1 MYFCIVNIKKRIIV
15 IGDVHGK
22 LNQYLEILQKYPN
35 HSSIQVGDFGFQ
47 KEHDWHLKNINSDNH
62 KINFGNHDYYPY
74 LFEKHSLENFSLI
87 NNEIITIRGAWSIDR
102 ANRIEGID
110 WFATEEMNYADMN
123 AALDFYEA
131 NKPRIVISHDCPH
144 DIRKLLFGI
153 EEKSITT
160 NGLQAM
166 LEIHKPELWV
176 FGHHHVSVNET
187 IDGTRF
193 RCLAELETMEL

>member
-1 MYFCIVNIKKRIIV
+1 MNINNNIIV

-22 LNQYLEILQKYPN
+22 LKQYHDILKKYPK

-47 KEHDWHLKNINSDNH
+47 KHHDWHIENINGNQH

-74 LFEKHSLENFSLI
+74 LFETHSLENYSLI
-87 NNEIITIRGAWSIDR
+87 NNEIMTVRGAFSIDR
-102 ANRIEGID
+102 VNRTEGID
-110 WFATEEMNYADMN
+110 WFAYEELNYVEMQ
-123 AALDFYEA
+123 AAIDFYET

-144 DIRKLLFGI
+144 KLRSLLFGI
-153 EEKSITT
+153 EAKSITT

-166 LEIHKPELWV
+166 LDIHKPELWV
-176 FGHHHVSVNET
+176 FGHHHTSVNEL

-193 RCLAELETMEL
+193 RCLAELEMMEL